1 MPTSDSFCAGL
12 HQPFSRYPADK
23 RFPAGKLGL
32 LCECAPLA
40 FLVEQAGGMATNGY
54 ERILDISPEVG
65 LPQTPS
71 CAARACDEIY
81 QKSER
86 ALRVNRVCACV
97 RVCVCEMCE
106 SIGVSRTI
114 VRTPPSADHFGNTS
128 HLFGLPTGRV
138 ASRVVLLLSKVVGGR
153 SGSRSCSRRVTSQEV
168 AILECS
174 SAHPPV

>member
-97 RVCVCEMCE
+97 RVCVCACAKCANQSE
-106 SIGVSRTI
+106 SHARSYVHHRLQTTSETQAIFLGCPRDVSQ
-114 VRTPPSADHFGNTS
+114 VVSYYSFQKSSVDDPAAGHAADGSPPKKLRF
-128 HLFGLPTGRV
+128 
-138 ASRVVLLLSKVVGGR
+138 
-153 SGSRSCSRRVTSQEV
+153 
-168 AILECS
+168 
-174 SAHPPV
+174 